1 MTSHFLIKLAG
12 LIFVAV
18 SFIVLGDTAGKALT
32 SQGTPPIFVA
42 WTRFAIAALL
52 MLPFSGLTRRELPV
66 FTDWR
71 IIGRAIIL
79 AVGVS
84 CILTGLQTEPIAN
97 VFGAFFIGP
106 VVSFVLAV
114 LLLGERAT
122 FARFWLLLLG
132 FAGVLLV
139 VKPGFGFT
147 PGIGWA
153 LLAGICYGVFL
164 VSTRVVAPLYRPRL
178 LLISQ
183 LIIAAIVLSPFG
195 IATSWPP
202 LDPVTL
208 ALVTASAVGSAIGNY
223 LIVISNRQADASL
236 IAPLIYTQL
245 ISATA
250 AGYFAFGDWPDAWVM
265 LGLVVILVSGLGTL
279 WLVRDT
285 K

>member
-12 LIFVAV
+12 LVFVAV

-84 CILTGLQTEPIAN
+84 CILTGLKTEPIAN

-114 LLLGERAT
+114 LLLG
-122 FARFWLLLLG
+122 
-132 FAGVLLV
+132 
-139 VKPGFGFT
+139 
-147 PGIGWA
+147 
-153 LLAGICYGVFL
+153 
-164 VSTRVVAPLYRPRL
+164 
-178 LLISQ
+178 
-183 LIIAAIVLSPFG
+183 
-195 IATSWPP
+195 
-202 LDPVTL
+202 
-208 ALVTASAVGSAIGNY
+208 
-223 LIVISNRQADASL
+223 
-236 IAPLIYTQL
+236 
-245 ISATA
+245 
-250 AGYFAFGDWPDAWVM
+250 
-265 LGLVVILVSGLGTL
+265 
-279 WLVRDT
+279 
-285 K
+285 

>member
-1 MTSHFLIKLAG
+1 MTSQQLITLAG

-52 MLPFSGLTRRELPV
+52 MLPFSGLTRQELPV

-71 IIGRAIIL
+71 IIGRAVIL
-79 AVGVS
+79 AVGIC
-84 CILTGLQTEPIAN
+84 CILTGLQTAPMAN

-106 VVSFVLAV
+106 IISFLLAV
-114 LLLGERAT
+114 VFLGERPT
-122 FARFWLLLLG
+122 WARLWLLLLG

-139 VKPGFGFT
+139 VKPGFGFA
-147 PGIGWA
+147 PGLGWA
-153 LLAGICYGVFL
+153 LMAGVSYGIYLA
-164 VSTRVVAPLYRPRL
+164 STRVVAPLYRPRL

-183 LIIAAIVLSPFG
+183 LIIGAIVLSPFG
-195 IATSWPP
+195 ITAAWPP
-202 LDPVTL
+202 LDPTTL

-223 LIVISNRQADASL
+223 LIVISNRRADASL

-245 ISATA
+245 ISATV
-250 AGYFAFGDWPDAWVM
+250 AGYFVFGDWPDAWVM
-265 LGLVVILVSGLGTL
+265 LGLVIILVSGLGTL
-279 WLVRDT
+279 WLVRDA